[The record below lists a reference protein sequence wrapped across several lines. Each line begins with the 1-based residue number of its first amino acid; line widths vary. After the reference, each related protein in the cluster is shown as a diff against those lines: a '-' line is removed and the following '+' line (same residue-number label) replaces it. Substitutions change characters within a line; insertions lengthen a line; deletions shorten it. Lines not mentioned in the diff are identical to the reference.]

1 MRWIWIDRFEEFVRG
16 ERATAI
22 KCVSRSED
30 HLHDHFP
37 GDPQMPASLMIEGM
51 AQTGGILLGHANDFA
66 HLVIL
71 AKVPK
76 VTFHRAAYPGDVLRY
91 EATVQT
97 LGEQGGTCAI
107 RATLANGP
115 DAGAAVA
122 EAEILFAHLDPDD
135 PNYRGADQRN
145 FVFTSNLLQVMD

>member
-1 MRWIWIDRFEEFVRG
+1 MRWIWIDRFEEFEKG
-16 ERATAI
+16 ARAVAV

-76 VTFHRAAYPGDVLRY
+76 VTFLRAAYPGDVLRY

-97 LGEQGGTCAI
+97 LNEAGGTCAI
-107 RATLANGP
+107 VATLGNGP
-115 DAGAAVA
+115 EAGATVA

-135 PNYRGADQRN
+135 PDYKGADQRN